1 MQVLRILVLMILF
14 FSSNTFSQSI
24 EDIISDTKLK
34 FQNETETE
42 LKAKLSADLAWYY
55 VQVNIDSAKLYGEK
69 SLSLSKLS
77 KNQTLIAQSYNDLAT
92 VYFVKGDY
100 KKSLAFTDESLK
112 LRKLLK
118 DEAGIASLYF
128 KKGNAYNKMSK
139 YDSTMYYYF
148 KANKYYESVGD
159 SAVFMNLE
167 SNISSTYF
175 SMGNYSKALKYL
187 SKPLKYYKDTK
198 QFLLLS
204 NSTMNLGNI
213 QLSLKDTINAL
224 ESFNKAIDY
233 AEQSNNLST
242 LASTYNNMANIY
254 TAQNKYEL
262 ASEYIEKSI
271 SIREKMGL
279 DADLESSKLTLANNE
294 LRIGNYNEAK
304 KRYLS
309 VKSAFEKN
317 NSKDKL
323 REIYLGLS
331 YIYASEKKADS
342 LSYYHKKYLEVLNTI
357 YKDETLKASQEI
369 EVKYQTEKKEREILL
384 QKAKIAEKNTIIIS
398 VVSLLLLSVLLGY
411 FLYSKQKMKN
421 IQLVKERELQDALL
435 KIETQNKLQEQRLQI
450 SRDLHDNI
458 GSQLTFIISSIDNL
472 KFALGQD
479 NPKVNEKLTN
489 ISSFTRETIVEL
501 RDTIW
506 AMNKEEIT
514 VEDLETRISNFIE
527 NAKISLTGT
536 QFNFI
541 SNLKSTQ
548 LQPFSSRDGMNI
560 YRIIQESVNNAIK
573 HSKASKIEVE
583 IKELDKEISIEIK
596 DNGSGFNVSETE
608 KGNGLNSIQKRA
620 SELNGKLEM
629 ISNHQG
635 TTVSLDLKKQL
646 L

>member
-1 MQVLRILVLMILF
+1 MKVLRILLLTVLF
-14 FSSNTFSQSI
+14 FSNEVFSQSI
-24 EDIISDTKLK
+24 EDIISETKLK
-34 FQNETETE
+34 FQRESKTE

-55 VQVNIDSAKLYGEK
+55 VQVNIDSAKFYGEK
-69 SLSLSKLS
+69 SLNLSKS
-77 KNQTLIAQSYNDLAT
+77 TKNQALIAQSYNDLAT

-100 KKSLAFTDESLK
+100 KKSLLLVDEGLK
-112 LRKLLK
+112 LRKLLN
-118 DEAGIASLYF
+118 DEAGMASLYF

-148 KANKYYESVGD
+148 KANKYYEKVGD

-187 SKPLKYYKDTK
+187 SKPLKYYKNTK

-224 ESFNKAIDY
+224 QSFNKAIDY
-233 AEQSNNLST
+233 AEQSNNYST
-242 LASTYNNMANIY
+242 LAATYNNMANIY
-254 TAQNKYEL
+254 TAQNKFDL
-262 ASEYIEKSI
+262 ASEFIEKSI
-271 SIREKMGL
+271 EIREKMGL

-294 LRIGNYNEAK
+294 LRIGNYFEAK
-304 KRYLS
+304 KRYLN
-309 VKSAFEKN
+309 VKNVFERN
-317 NSKDKL
+317 NAKDKL
-323 REIYLGLS
+323 KEIYLGLS
-331 YIYASEKKADS
+331 FIYASEKNTDS
-342 LSYYHKKYLEVLNTI
+342 LNFYHKKYVEILSTI

-369 EVKYQTEKKEREILL
+369 EVKYQTEKKEREILV

-398 VVSLLLLSVLLGY
+398 VISLLLLSVLLGY
-411 FLYSKQKMKN
+411 FLYSKQKMKTL
-421 IQLVKERELQDALL
+421 QLIKERELQDALL

-472 KFALGQD
+472 KFALGNQ
-479 NPKVNEKLTN
+479 NPKVDEKLTK

-527 NAKISLTGT
+527 NAKISLIGT
-536 QFNFI
+536 QFNFV
-541 SNLKSTQ
+541 SNLNSTD
-548 LQPFSSRDGMNI
+548 LKPFSSRDGMNI

-573 HSKASKIEVE
+573 HGNASKIEVSIQEVNKRILVE
-583 IKELDKEISIEIK
+583 IR
-596 DNGSGFNVSETE
+596 DNGSGFNIQEVEN
-608 KGNGLNSIQKRA
+608 GNGLNSIHKRA
-620 SELNGKLEM
+620 TELHANIDMVSNENGTSIKINLKSEWL
-629 ISNHQG
+629 
-635 TTVSLDLKKQL
+635 
-646 L
+646 